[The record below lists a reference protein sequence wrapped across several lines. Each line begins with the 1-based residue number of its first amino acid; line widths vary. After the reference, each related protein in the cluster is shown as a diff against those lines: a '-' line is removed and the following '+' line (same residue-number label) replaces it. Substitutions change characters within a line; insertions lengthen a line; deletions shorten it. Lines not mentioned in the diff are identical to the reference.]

1 MISDWLS
8 YERMDSLYN
17 QARPVSIDS
26 DSKFVIF
33 SDLHVGN
40 RRSRDDFRINS
51 EMFMEILKKKYY
63 PQGFTLILNG
73 DVEELLRVPLNRIQG
88 KWPDL
93 YNTFELFH
101 KEGRLIKTYGN
112 HDIDLSIQ
120 KNTGINGDI
129 VEAVKLEYEKDS
141 ILVFHGH
148 QASPYRGWVNIL
160 IGILLKFIAHPLWI
174 KNFSLSHDNTR
185 IHRTERRVYEYAKKK
200 KIIAIIGHTHRPIF
214 ESLSEIDFLRYKI
227 EYLLR
232 EYPNIIEQDKK
243 KIEDLINK
251 YKRGILALKEEEN
264 AFGKRS
270 SLYNQEMIIPTIF
283 NSGCV
288 IGKRG
293 STGIE
298 IENGMISLVHW
309 YDRRKGKK
317 YAPYGDSF
325 PRPLAGTT
333 YNKMVLKKDFLEY
346 IFTRIRL
353 LS

>member
-73 DVEELLRVPLNRIQG
+73 DVEELLRVPLKRIQG

-214 ESLSEIDFLRYKI
+214 ESLSEIDFI
-227 EYLLR
+227 ELNEAFAVQVLACVKELGLDKSKLNINGGAIALGHPLGATGAILAVKTAYLL
-232 EYPNIIEQDKK
+232 
-243 KIEDLINK
+243 
-251 YKRGILALKEEEN
+251 KEN
-264 AFGKRS
+264 
-270 SLYNQEMIIPTIF
+270 P
-283 NSGCV
+283 
-288 IGKRG
+288 G
-293 STGIE
+293 STG
-298 IENGMISLVHW
+298 LVTLCIGGGQGAALLM
-309 YDRRKGKK
+309 RGRKG
-317 YAPYGDSF
+317 
-325 PRPLAGTT
+325 
-333 YNKMVLKKDFLEY
+333 
-346 IFTRIRL
+346 
-353 LS
+353 